1 MMATPTTGQTTG
13 QFIGIQ
19 KLHVAEML
27 TDVPNGTATYD
38 TMLDMGKVLIEVQI
52 EPTNNDATLYADN
65 QAIDT
70 ANVTQEYNLTFTTA
84 ALPLEYKAFLLGH
97 KVENG
102 VMIADANDTAPYFG
116 LAFQADK
123 RNGKA
128 RFVKFFKV
136 QFAEPSETNTTK
148 GENIEYNTPSLTA
161 KAIYRLCDGKVYV
174 QGDEESPGWNT
185 TVGTNWYSGMGYTT
199 LSP

>member
-1 MMATPTTGQTTG
+1 MSAPSSGLTTG

-27 TDVPNGTATYD
+27 TDVANGSATYG
-38 TMLDMGKVLIEVQI
+38 TMLDLGKVLIEVQI
-52 EPTNNDATLYADN
+52 EPATNDATLYADN

-70 ANVTQEYNLTFTTA
+70 ANTIQEYTLTFTTA
-84 ALPLEYKAFLLGH
+84 AMPLEYLAYIFGH

-102 VMIADANDTAPYFG
+102 VMISDKNDVAPYFG

-128 RFVKFFKV
+128 RFIKFFKV
-136 QFAEPSETNTTK
+136 QFNEPSEDMSTK
-148 GENIEYNTPSLTA
+148 GENIEYNTPTITA
-161 KAIYRLCDGKVYV
+161 KAIYRLSDGLVYV
-174 QGDEESPGWNT
+174 KGDEEATGWNT
-185 TVGTNWYSGMGYTT
+185 SVGTNWYSGMGYTT